1 MPSVRVANKR
11 GEVSRQSRPTTTVCF
26 GTFAPIAMPS
36 AWTMRSSRS
45 RSATPR
51 MSYSRKT
58 RGFTRRVVT
67 RSRPVRRHAPLAI
80 HPVRVVEVAQIW
92 PVSFVKTWHLF
103 ERVLGH
109 IREEALLA
117 FVDRERRPRH
127 REQLAAVAEDP
138 AERQHRVGD
147 APGDDVD
154 HQLLDPADILAR
166 EVDHAIMS

>member
-36 AWTMRSSRS
+36 AWTIRSSRS

-51 MSYSRKT
+51 MSYSRNT

-67 RSRPVRRHAPLAI
+67 RSCPVRRHAPLAI
-80 HPVRVVEVAQIW
+80 HPVRVVEVAQIR
-92 PVSFVKTWHLF
+92 PVSLVKAGHLL
-103 ERVLGH
+103 ERILCHV
-109 IREEALLA
+109 REEALLA

-127 REQLAAVAEDP
+127 REQLAAIAEDA
-138 AERQHRVGD
+138 AERQHGVGD
-147 APGDDVD
+147 ATRDHVD
-154 HQLLDPADILAR
+154 HQLLDPTDILTR
-166 EVDHAIMS
+166 EVDHAIVS